1 MAIYVFRRIDFSVK
15 NKQLA
20 FQLKPLVKASWFDQG
35 ELKTTLFSN
44 ITITYNYKGMKD
56 TFESDVIVEKYQ
68 LIDEKNQVH
77 EVIGES
83 VIGELA
89 EKIRNQQIKE
99 IDITLKECS

>member
-1 MAIYVFRRIDFSVK
+1 
-15 NKQLA
+15 
-20 FQLKPLVKASWFDQG
+20 
-35 ELKTTLFSN
+35 
-44 ITITYNYKGMKD
+44 MKD

-77 EVIGES
+77 KVIGES

-99 IDITLKECS
+99 IDITLKERS

>member
-1 MAIYVFRRIDFSVK
+1 
-15 NKQLA
+15 
-20 FQLKPLVKASWFDQG
+20 
-35 ELKTTLFSN
+35 
-44 ITITYNYKGMKD
+44 MKD

-68 LIDEKNQVH
+68 LIDENNQVH

-99 IDITLKECS
+99 IDITLKERS